1 MSSPLKSPEGNW
13 WYWPVGRAEKVWLGA
28 AGVACVILFAWMF
41 GWMYAGEQ
49 NPTGETY
56 RTSPE
61 RFQEKMAEYRERATS
76 TERGLRPA
84 GDDVFVAGV
93 QWAWDGL
100 PVVLEAGKEY
110 HLHLSAYDVQHGF
123 SVRPGDELWKQINL
137 QVLPGYEWVVPV
149 RFPDPGTY
157 YVVCNEFCGVN
168 HRIMT
173 GKFHVVEGTGRTA
186 DRGPAASADRRAG
199 GDG

>member
-1 MSSPLKSPEGNW
+1 MSSPIRSPEGVW
-13 WYWPVGRAEKVWLGA
+13 WNWPVSRSEKVWLWL
-28 AGVACVILFAWMF
+28 AGITAVILFVWMF
-41 GWMYAGEQ
+41 VWMYAGDQ

-61 RFQEKMAEYRERATS
+61 RFEEKMAEYRERATA

-84 GDDVFVAGV
+84 GEDVYVAGV

-100 PVVLEAGKEY
+100 PVVLEAGKRY
-110 HLHLSAYDVQHGF
+110 MLHLSSYDVQHGF
-123 SVRPGDELWKQINL
+123 SVRPGSELWKQINL

-149 RFPDPGTY
+149 RFEIPGTY

-168 HRIMT
+168 HRAMT
-173 GKFHVVEGTGRTA
+173 GTFHVVGQG
-186 DRGPAASADRRAG
+186 GSADDR
-199 GDG
+199 